1 MLQPNEI
8 YLNGNNSTVQIASA
22 HETSKT
28 FSYNGNE
35 VLFDIKDDVMV
46 NATQLAKIYG
56 KRPNDYLSLP
66 ATNQLINAIT
76 RKYGISENQLVISK
90 AGSSHNGGGTWMH
103 RLIVVDFC
111 QWLDIDLKLWC
122 TEKLDELMRYGMTAT
137 QPTLEQMIN
146 NPDLVISLATQL
158 KSEREEKQRLALE
171 VQKKEQEKQT
181 IIEEAKPA
189 VVFTECVTSSSTNIL
204 IGDLAKLITQNG
216 YKIGEI
222 RLYEWMVENKSLIRR
237 QRYSRSKNKYIND
250 YMPTQRAAEMG
261 LFFVKERPI
270 VSGENPIF
278 IKHTCYV
285 TGKGQVYFLNKFKS
299 LGCMIME
306 IKMNNSLT
314 FDEVADKLGCS
325 VEDLQKIAL
334 ENGLIDENGNPTEM
348 AIREGLFSQYATM
361 EDEYGTV
368 NITVSHSE
376 YDMIAVCISDPEDHE
391 RDSVAFISREKAHA
405 LGEYLL
411 NM

>member
-171 VQKKEQEKQT
+171 VQKKEQEKQS
-181 IIEEAKPA
+181 IIEETKLA
-189 VVFTECVTSSSTNIL
+189 VVFKECFTSSSTNIL

-222 RLYEWMVENKSLIRR
+222 RLYEWMVENKFLIRR

-285 TGKGQVYFLNKFKS
+285 TGKDQVYFLNKFKS
-299 LGCMIME
+299 L
-306 IKMNNSLT
+306 
-314 FDEVADKLGCS
+314 
-325 VEDLQKIAL
+325 
-334 ENGLIDENGNPTEM
+334 M
-348 AIREGLFSQYATM
+348 AA
-361 EDEYGTV
+361 
-368 NITVSHSE
+368 
-376 YDMIAVCISDPEDHE
+376 
-391 RDSVAFISREKAHA
+391 
-405 LGEYLL
+405 
-411 NM
+411 